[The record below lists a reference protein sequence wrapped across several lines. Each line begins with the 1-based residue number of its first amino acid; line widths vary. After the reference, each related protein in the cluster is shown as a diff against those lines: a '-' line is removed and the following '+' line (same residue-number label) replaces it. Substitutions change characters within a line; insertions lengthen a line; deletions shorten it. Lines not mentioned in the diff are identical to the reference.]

1 MIMTILIIY
10 ASCKHDKAKQN
21 TTNYNKK
28 VWLNKIKKR
37 KKGLSSIPRL
47 NVFVIF
53 S

>member
-28 VWLNKIKKR
+28 ALAELKEKERPI
-37 KKGLSSIPRL
+37 LHPQT
-47 NVFVIF
+47 
-53 S
+53 